1 MVEPHR
7 IQVNLPLVLNHLS
20 PINDHHQDR
29 KQRNHNHPLKVV
41 KGEDL
46 LVVVQVVVIN
56 F

>member
-29 KQRNHNHPLKVV
+29 KQHNHPFKVV
-41 KGEDL
+41 EEEDL